1 MSRGEKH
8 QKSTINTL
16 SQLFLNCRQTQQS
29 QNNFRWGYFLISP
42 IKHILIFRPEVT
54 IHKFYSAWTIWPFP
68 LYLHFFFFLHRA
80 LQGPAVPLTCDV
92 PVSSAQQRWIH
103 WFDRGAGQRKAVQGW
118 GAPKREQNLLSWK
131 GKTGNSSQE
140 RQGKVQSAPDATF
153 LTSESWLMLF
163 FPSQSWQIEIY
174 YIHYTSIIHIL
185 LCWKGKISNQA
196 MPLFQLKCNG
206 LQK

>member
-1 MSRGEKH
+1 MGKAPKKHHKYIIPAFSELQTDSTVTKQLQRGY
-8 QKSTINTL
+8 S
-16 SQLFLNCRQTQQS
+16 
-29 QNNFRWGYFLISP
+29 LISP
-42 IKHILIFRPEVT
+42 IKHILIFRSEVT
-54 IHKFYSAWTIWPFP
+54 IHKSYSAWTIWPFP
-68 LYLHFFFFLHRA
+68 HCRLYLHFFFLQRA
-80 LQGPAVPLTCDV
+80 LQGPAVPLTCGA
-92 PVSSAQQRWIH
+92 PVSCSAQQRWIH
-103 WFDRGAGQRKAVQGW
+103 WFDRGAGQRKAARGW
-118 GAPKREQNLLSWK
+118 GAPKREQNLLSLK

-163 FPSQSWQIEIY
+163 FPSQSWQIKIY
-174 YIHYTSIIHIL
+174 CIHYPSIIYIL